1 MVDPKNSIALADA
14 TPEQLRTIVQ
24 NLLHENQQMQEQLAV
39 LKRVLYGRR
48 RESSQNLPDGQTNLF
63 NEHVLTQEEQ
73 AAVAKASGEDE
84 PIKKRPKKVVH
95 RKSMDLSQLPQNTR
109 DYTLDTE
116 DQICPGCGKMMADIG
131 RTAVRKE
138 VDFVP
143 VKLLATTVYQH
154 TYVCTNEQ
162 CLQDHGKVITK
173 KADVPKPV
181 ISHSMASN
189 AAVTE
194 SILTKFIYKVP
205 DYRQEKLWHN
215 RGADFTRQ
223 ALSGWHIKVSEEY
236 LRPLYNLMHQELLAQ
251 DIIHADETPY
261 RVLAIKKAKTYYW
274 VYTSG
279 KFAEHQIILY
289 DHGDTRGYGEAVTG
303 GDTGLAPIGRQYCN
317 EMFHLE
323 QGWRGLPATER
334 LAQRKEHLQPQMD
347 AFFKWLFELGD
358 SYLPKSKLGR
368 AVEYALG
375 HEVGLRAVLKDG
387 RLELSN
393 NRAERAVKELVMGRV
408 CSSHRANAAP

>member
-84 PIKKRPKKVVH
+84 PVKKRPKKVVH

-189 AAVTE
+189 AVVTE

-223 ALSGWHIKVSEEY
+223 ALSGWPIKAAEEY

-289 DHGDTRGYGEAVTG
+289 DHGDTRGYGEAERFLKGYTKYLQTDGYAVYPRLPDLTMFIAGRTSGGSSTKRLPVVIPDWHPLVGNTVMRCSTWNRDGVACPQLSDLRSVKNTSSRRWMPSSNGCLNWVTV
-303 GDTGLAPIGRQYCN
+303 TYRNPNLV
-317 EMFHLE
+317 
-323 QGWRGLPATER
+323 
-334 LAQRKEHLQPQMD
+334 AQLNTHWAMK
-347 AFFKWLFELGD
+347 
-358 SYLPKSKLGR
+358 
-368 AVEYALG
+368 
-375 HEVGLRAVLKDG
+375 
-387 RLELSN
+387 
-393 NRAERAVKELVMGRV
+393 
-408 CSSHRANAAP
+408 